1 MEMNTLLTIE
11 TEMLKSE
18 MQVKLKTLSS
28 SALSLSLL
36 NKDEQHSNFNET
48 IHQNGD
54 HVKDTKSAVRFI
66 ESTVMYIDDYFN
78 AIEENKNDKMK
89 KLKIQF
95 ESIGPILIKLETLI
109 LDTHTG
115 DSDCMKYYYA
125 YWEKQ
130 LFELLIRYR

>member
-11 TEMLKSE
+11 NEMFKSE
-18 MQVKLKTLSS
+18 FQLKLKTFSISTLSV
-28 SALSLSLL
+28 L
-36 NKDEQHSNFNET
+36 NKEDQHSNF
-48 IHQNGD
+48 
-54 HVKDTKSAVRFI
+54 KDTIQQHNIYAKDIKNTVHFI
-66 ESTVMYIDDYFN
+66 EPAIMYIVDYFN
-78 AIEENKNDKMK
+78 AIEQNKNDKIK

-109 LDTHTG
+109 LGTYTG
-115 DSDCMKYYYA
+115 HSDCMQYYYA